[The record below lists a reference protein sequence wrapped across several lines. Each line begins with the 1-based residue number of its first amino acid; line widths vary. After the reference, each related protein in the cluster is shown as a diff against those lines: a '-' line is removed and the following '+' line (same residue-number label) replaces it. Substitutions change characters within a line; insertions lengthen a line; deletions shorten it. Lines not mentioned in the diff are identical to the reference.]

1 MELTLWEECKTE
13 LRRTMSQLTYT
24 QLITPLQAELTPEG
38 IRLWVPNSY
47 VKKDIIQYCMGEIGR
62 ILYTVSNGQLKR
74 VLLEVGALKVAGNSA
89 PPKVSASTSV
99 STNTNTL
106 PAPTAKQELESHPT
120 FANPSQEEFVSG
132 GGFSRPPPERPGTA
146 LAGFSREQVVN
157 TEPLE
162 SAAPLPFFQYSN
174 LNPLFTF
181 PSFVVAKANQ
191 LAQAAAQQ
199 IARNPGGA
207 YNPFF
212 LYGGV
217 GLGKTHLMHAIGNA
231 IVANSGGKAR
241 VAYLHSERFV
251 ADMVSALQ
259 NNTIDKF
266 KQYYRSMDA
275 LLVDDIQFIGNK
287 ERTQE
292 EFFHTFN
299 ALLEGGQQVIL
310 TSDRYPKEIAGLEER
325 LRSRFGSG
333 LTVAIEPPELET
345 RVAILLSKAEQLNI
359 DISSDVAFFIAKRI
373 RSNVRELEGA
383 LKRVV
388 ANAQFTGQ
396 NVTMDFVQDA
406 LKDVL
411 ALQAKL
417 VSIDNIMKVVADR
430 YNLRVADLLSKRRT
444 RVISRPRQMAMH
456 LCKVLTAHSL
466 PEIGDAFGGRDHTTV
481 IHACRTIKD
490 LLETDAKMKE
500 DFIYLSR
507 ILSD

>member
-47 VKKDIIQYCMGEIGR
+47 VKKDIIQYCMGDIGR
-62 ILYTVSNGQLKR
+62 ILYSVSNGQLKR
-74 VLLEVGALKVAGNSA
+74 VLLEVGALKVPGGSM
-89 PPKVSASTSV
+89 PPKAAATSPMLQAALGSNLLQHSV
-99 STNTNTL
+99 TDVCVPEYQPRQT
-106 PAPTAKQELESHPT
+106 P
-120 FANPSQEEFVSG
+120 NPPIPDN
-132 GGFSRPPPERPGTA
+132 PPPERPRTA
-146 LAGFSREQVVN
+146 LAGFSREQPV
-157 TEPLE
+157 
-162 SAAPLPFFQYSN
+162 SADIAETIAALPFFQHSN
-174 LNPLFTF
+174 LNPQFTF
-181 PSFVVAKANQ
+181 PSFVVGKANQ

-199 IARNPGGA
+199 IARNPGGS

-259 NNTIDKF
+259 NNSIDKF

-345 RVAILLSKAEQLNI
+345 RVAILLSKAEQINI
-359 DISSDVAFFIAKRI
+359 DISSDVAFFIAKRV

-396 NVTMDFVQDA
+396 SITMDFVQDA

-430 YNLRVADLLSKRRT
+430 YNLRVADLLSKKRT
-444 RVISRPRQMAMH
+444 RIISRPRQMAMH
-456 LCKVLTAHSL
+456 LCKVMTAHSL

-481 IHACRTIKD
+481 LHACRTIKD
-490 LLETDAKMKE
+490 LLETDTKMKE
-500 DFIYLSR
+500 DFNFLSR